1 MARNLEMSDLIPAEI
16 HQLIRSHCFAWMQL
30 HPGAN
35 FLTEPLMR
43 HAEHLNLGDLG
54 MPVKE
59 FFNLAGINVLST
71 AYQHVLDAAD
81 GSVAT
86 HLLGTVGAELT
97 AEQGMEAARLTALA
111 MIGTLQRELGEL
123 SRVKAWTKV
132 LGMVN
137 SAPDFTGQTPVINAF
152 SELVIDVFG
161 AECGTAAR
169 SAVGMASLPMNI
181 PVEVEAILELS
192 DP

>member
-1 MARNLEMSDLIPAEI
+1 MTHDTPEERLAALGLQPAAELQLPPGISVPLVMARRLGNTLYVSG
-16 HQLIRSHCFAWMQL
+16 H
-30 HPGAN
+30 G
-35 FLTEPLMR
+35 PL
-43 HAEHLNLGDLG
+43 N
-54 MPVKE
+54 
-59 FFNLAGINVLST
+59 
-71 AYQHVLDAAD
+71 AD

>member
-1 MARNLEMSDLIPAEI
+1 MSDLIPAEI

-30 HPGAN
+30 HPGISV
-35 FLTEPLMR
+35 PLVMAR
-43 HAEHLNLGDLG
+43 RLGNTLYVSGHGPLN
-54 MPVKE
+54 
-59 FFNLAGINVLST
+59 T
-71 AYQHVLDAAD
+71 D
-81 GSVAT
+81 GSMAT

-97 AEQGMEAARLTALA
+97 AEQGMEAAQLTALA
-111 MIGTLQRELGEL
+111 MIGTLQRGLGEL
-123 SRVKAWTKV
+123 SRIKAWTKV